1 MNLAN
6 SFEDNDLG
14 YADVIELREQ
24 LIHANVSFATEIIDI
39 QDNIN
44 VALNKLVDTIARNEG
59 LEYVPTKYYRLNL
72 IPPVVLIL
80 QLIEMTMSS
89 IGNIMGIFQTAN
101 IQFDPYYF
109 LEKYVPY
116 INWEDFKIKSEEYQR
131 KIVVKSSVE
140 NNEAP
145 QPQPGAY

>member
-1 MNLAN
+1 
-6 SFEDNDLG
+6 
-14 YADVIELREQ
+14 
-24 LIHANVSFATEIIDI
+24 
-39 QDNIN
+39 
-44 VALNKLVDTIARNEG
+44 
-59 LEYVPTKYYRLNL
+59 
-72 IPPVVLIL
+72 
-80 QLIEMTMSS
+80 MTMSS

-145 QPQPGAY
+145 QPHPGAY